1 MAEKTR
7 QELVTLQTGKSYDII
22 VVGATSDSGAT
33 ARGRAQNR
41 DLSSDTCVSR
51 IGLKTNRLSMPNYYS
66 DEICEAYA
74 DWTLKRASVACKSV
88 NVSCTQ
94 MFHIVENQI
103 ITVQRPDKPGH
114 PVERHVVQGFTRPL
128 EQVGSMTINAISTA
142 DLPMATI
149 IKDS

>member
-1 MAEKTR
+1 M
-7 QELVTLQTGKSYDII
+7 
-22 VVGATSDSGAT
+22 
-33 ARGRAQNR
+33 
-41 DLSSDTCVSR
+41 
-51 IGLKTNRLSMPNYYS
+51 
-66 DEICEAYA
+66 
-74 DWTLKRASVACKSV
+74 ACKSV

-103 ITVQRPDKPGH
+103 ITVQRPDKPGN